1 MFPNIINE
9 TFSWNV
15 YMDSIIFYYLLFPIH
30 KIMIGLNIDCQSLLP
45 DYNGSCVIF
54 LKYSEP
60 QYIPFGYILL
70 NIHVPLSGRASPR
83 FGYFLFSPL
92 EKDVLL

>member
-15 YMDSIIFYYLLFPIH
+15 YMDSIIFYYLLFLIH

-45 DYNGSCVIF
+45 DYDGSCVSEVFRTAVYPNWIHF
-54 LKYSEP
+54 AEYSCTFKRSS
-60 QYIPFGYILL
+60 I
-70 NIHVPLSGRASPR
+70 S
-83 FGYFLFSPL
+83 
-92 EKDVLL
+92 